1 MVSPKRRPGRSPTES
16 STASPE
22 TSTPHRNP
30 NTEAPSSNH
39 QVTTTISSDQALANL
54 HRAPINPGEFRN
66 KCRFCPS
73 TFAKSEHLK
82 RHERSHT
89 KERPYICAICDK
101 KFTRGDSLTRH
112 LRLHENGNV
121 VMDSGRVEEGEEVE
135 VPLDV
140 KPRRRVADPGEDGGG
155 SKAKIQKVAQASS
168 TASPRREEKVEYS
181 NRSADTG
188 LQEVVIDPILTSQEF
203 LPPFTHTSTY
213 THPSNTHNQY
223 SRSPLDQDLAL
234 DPALSGPTH
243 GESHESERNY
253 KRRRISESD
262 TQRTTGKLYPG
273 YEDMHHSL
281 SIGGLPSTNNNHSPT
296 PYNGYT
302 EEYLGAASSSRTDT
316 RVPHNYAGLV
326 GAEHRP
332 SITLSD
338 LYAGRT
344 HGESVRSTYQHE
356 WSSRSQTGEHET
368 GEEDGSGGGDPS
380 SFAASRQDA
389 GGRGVNGRVSETGL
403 SASGSVQQPH
413 NTTNL
418 VHPSFDAAGI
428 PYPSPQ
434 SYLTSQ
440 YSEFPQQQN
449 ISSMMYPTNGA
460 HMGMPPTQP
469 HTFTTDRP
477 YAEDSGHGM
486 GTRDQGRMRT
496 EVEKEIEI
504 ANANSVY
511 GSHRSPLDDA
521 GTTGSG
527 QANTFPP
534 QVQRQA
540 GNDHTGTSFVGPG
553 GADDMGIAS
562 GAAGYE
568 GMDLSSFSGFDFSSP
583 SHLDLLRLLASDG
596 SLAFGHTLIPQ
607 YHTYT
612 RRNSPVLEGTSST
625 LPGEINVFEVGESAF
640 PGTQLA
646 KHPHMEIDVHAWTAG
661 EASAGQ
667 GGAPSANM
675 GIEGANPTTTTA
687 FDNLAASGD
696 FDLSQF
702 GVSMDIAQFWSG
714 LMGHGQPLHLPSQ
727 QTHLPEVPAPA
738 HGADNAEARSNL
750 KPTTNGG
757 GDPARREL
765 TGNAPPR
772 PGPSDRAAVGNALE
786 RHADGQKGKRPDL
799 AGVGNNRSLSLDT
812 PPFSMSGSLGRPQ
825 EAINEARCL
834 ITDLSFNLNASTSP
848 LSSGFLDLCL
858 TSFFTRFLPTFNVVH
873 RPTFSVRQAPAPLLI
888 NMIALG
894 SLYVPSLDAKEK
906 GEALWRLVYKGVGA
920 SWDRLMELRNGPH
933 DHTKGTPL
941 VQTIMLGQLFAAL
954 SSKQSVRR
962 SPFTF
967 QGLGLRIAR
976 LCGMYLNPNIACDID
991 LPSDGCS
998 EAELD
1003 IAWRTWAAR
1012 ETQLRALLGSMVVDG
1027 QFMSLFHTGTTVRHL
1042 CNEFPAS
1049 CPDALWNAVT
1059 AVQWRDQVKAHTDVQ
1074 VLRRKQ
1080 SFASVYRKLLDEQH
1094 GGLDISLHYP
1104 LPTLGKATLIVGLS
1118 SVIADCRESRQ
1129 LDQIYGQHPPLVL
1142 VTALRRLYR
1151 QLLQGVSNPV
1161 ESIGLRMGWHDLC
1174 LQFLLSQ
1181 SVDKASMRATANRPP
1196 AVPDNLP
1203 VCDETYSYTRTS
1215 VGRRILLH
1223 ANAIRQ
1229 LAEQFP
1235 FSAMTSPQ
1243 FFIPRFCHVAAL
1255 SLLGYI
1261 KGNKEKTGT
1270 HRTYDLTTR
1279 EVDWDAL
1286 GSFGFSPSDRLTS
1299 YDSHSSTSIDKEF
1312 ISEGGIVELNGH
1324 PLQEE
1329 DLANFVIWL
1338 KSFGNIYGIAQVY
1351 SEDVSRLMDH

>member
-1 MVSPKRRPGRSPTES
+1 MASPKRRAGRSPTES
-16 STASPE
+16 STDSPE
-22 TSTPHRNP
+22 TTTPHRKP
-30 NTEAPSSNH
+30 NIRASAEASSSNH
-39 QVTTTISSDQALANL
+39 EATATTSSEQALANL

-112 LRLHENGNV
+112 LRLHESGNV
-121 VMDSGRVEEGEEVE
+121 IMDNGLGEEGEEGE
-135 VPLDV
+135 MSMDV
-140 KPRRRVADPGEDGGG
+140 KPRKKVTDSEEDGSG
-155 SKAKIQKVAQASS
+155 KARIQKAHQSSS
-168 TASPRREEKVEYS
+168 TASPRKQEKVEYNNS
-181 NRSADTG
+181 SENVS
-188 LQEVVIDPILTSQEF
+188 LQDDNIDPVLTSEQF
-203 LPPFTHTSTY
+203 LTPFPHTLTY
-213 THPSNTHNQY
+213 TQSSTSHGQY
-223 SRSPLDQDLAL
+223 SRSPLDQELAL
-234 DPALSGPTH
+234 DPALSGAPYDEGAH
-243 GESHESERNY
+243 DDERDH

-262 TQRTTGKLYPG
+262 TQRSKQLYSG
-273 YEDMHHSL
+273 YGDMRSL
-281 SIGGLPSTNNNHSPT
+281 STKGVLPSTNNQPPT
-296 PYNGYT
+296 PYNGYD
-302 EEYLGAASSSRTDT
+302 EYLGASSSSRTDS
-316 RVPHNYAGLV
+316 RVPHNYGGLS
-326 GAEHRP
+326 EQRP

-344 HGESVRSTYQHE
+344 HGESVRSTYQHG
-356 WSSRSQTGEHET
+356 WSSRSQTGERET
-368 GEEDGSGGGDPS
+368 GEEDGPLVGSRK
-380 SFAASRQDA
+380 AAS
-389 GGRGVNGRVSETGL
+389 GRGSDGRVSEAGL
-403 SASGSVQQPH
+403 SSGSAQQTH
-413 NTTNL
+413 SAVNL
-418 VHPSFDAAGI
+418 VHPAYDVASIA
-428 PYPSPQ
+428 YPSPQ
-434 SYLTSQ
+434 SYLAPQ
-440 YSEFPQQQN
+440 YSDFPQQN
-449 ISSMMYPTNGA
+449 ISSLMYPTNGA
-460 HMGMPPTQP
+460 QMGMPLPPVQSTGTERQ
-469 HTFTTDRP
+469 
-477 YAEDSGHGM
+477 YVEDAGSGVAS
-486 GTRDQGRMRT
+486 RDQGRMRT

-504 ANANSVY
+504 ANANGIY
-511 GSHRSPLDDA
+511 GSHRSLLEEA
-521 GTTGSG
+521 GTTGSN
-527 QANTFPP
+527 QASTFAP
-534 QVQRQA
+534 QHQRQA
-540 GNDHTGTSFVGPG
+540 TNEHAGTNFGTGGTDGMGIGPG
-553 GADDMGIAS
+553 V
-562 GAAGYE
+562 AGYE

-612 RRNSPVLEGTSST
+612 RRNSPVLEGSSAMA
-625 LPGEINVFEVGESAF
+625 GEINFEVGESAF

-646 KHPHMEIDVHAWTAG
+646 KHPHMEIDVHAWTTGDVQVSQNAAPTG
-661 EASAGQ
+661 DMGQ
-667 GGAPSANM
+667 EGG
-675 GIEGANPTTTTA
+675 NPTSTP
-687 FDNLAASGD
+687 FDNLAANGD

-714 LMGHGQPLHLPSQ
+714 LMGHGQPSILASQ
-727 QTHLPEVPAPA
+727 QSHVPELPPTM
-738 HGADNAEARSNL
+738 HGPEPVAESKPNP
-750 KPTTNGG
+750 KPTTSGG
-757 GDPARREL
+757 SDSTRHGPTADAS
-765 TGNAPPR
+765 TGSGLRDKFAL
-772 PGPSDRAAVGNALE
+772 GNNLE
-786 RHADGQKGKRPDL
+786 RHADGKKGKRPDIV
-799 AGVGNNRSLSLDT
+799 GVGNNRSLSLDT

-858 TSFFTRFLPTFNVVH
+858 TSFLTRFLPTFNV
-873 RPTFSVRQAPAPLLI
+873 
-888 NMIALG
+888 
-894 SLYVPSLDAKEK
+894 

-976 LCGMYLNPNIACDID
+976 LCGMYLHPNIACDID
-991 LPSDGCS
+991 LPSDRCS

-1059 AVQWRDQVKAHTDVQ
+1059 AAQWRDQVKARPDLQEV
-1074 VLRRKQ
+1074 RRKQ

-1104 LPTLGKATLIVGLS
+1104 LPSLGKATLIVGLS

-1151 QLLQGVSNPV
+1151 QLLHGVTNPV

-1203 VCDETYSYTRTS
+1203 VCDETFSYTRTS

-1261 KGNKEKTGT
+1261 KGNKENKGT

-1299 YDSHSSTSIDKEF
+1299 YDAHSSTSIDKEF

-1351 SEDVSRLMDH
+1351 SEDVSRLMEH

>member
-1 MVSPKRRPGRSPTES
+1 MAGSGRGPDASSSES

-22 TSTPHRNP
+22 TSVPRRTPNLYTTAASASEP
-30 NTEAPSSNH
+30 LSN
-39 QVTTTISSDQALANL
+39 QETTSATFSKQALANL

-89 KERPYICAICDK
+89 KERPYICSICGK

-121 VMDSGRVEEGEEVE
+121 IMDNGPGEDTEEGEVS
-135 VPLDV
+135 LD
-140 KPRRRVADPGEDGGG
+140 G
-155 SKAKIQKVAQASS
+155 KAKKKLIDSGDDGNGEGKSRRTRKSASS
-168 TASPRREEKVEYS
+168 PLKEEGEGRDS
-181 NRSADTG
+181 NSELDYPMVSLADEMGSALDHANPSSAPEGLLTG
-188 LQEVVIDPILTSQEF
+188 LVQSSDCLTG
-203 LPPFTHTSTY
+203 HG
-213 THPSNTHNQY
+213 QY
-223 SRSPLDQDLAL
+223 SRSPHDKELVL
-234 DPALSGPTH
+234 DPALSEQQTRHTH
-243 GESHESERNY
+243 DGGGDH
-253 KRRRISESD
+253 KRRRISGSES
-262 TQRTTGKLYPG
+262 QRNKSYPG
-273 YEDMHHSL
+273 YDGVNSL
-281 SIGGLPSTNNNHSPT
+281 SVDPGANTMNQNAAMYSQYDEYFGSSLPRAEQRGVSNSFGGLSDQRS
-296 PYNGYT
+296 
-302 EEYLGAASSSRTDT
+302 
-316 RVPHNYAGLV
+316 
-326 GAEHRP
+326 

-356 WSSRSQTGEHET
+356 WSSRSQTGERET
-368 GEEDGSGGGDPS
+368 GEEDGDPATGRRETDTGGS
-380 SFAASRQDA
+380 A
-389 GGRGVNGRVSETGL
+389 NERVLETG
-403 SASGSVQQPH
+403 STSGPIQRAA
-413 NTTNL
+413 NATNP
-418 VHPSFDAAGI
+418 VRPPFDTSDIA
-428 PYPSPQ
+428 YPSPQ
-434 SYLTSQ
+434 SYLASQ
-440 YSEFPQQQN
+440 YSDFPQPN
-449 ISSMMYPTNGA
+449 LSSLMYPTTGT
-460 HMGMPPTQP
+460 HIGMAPPTA
-469 HTFTTDRP
+469 HSFANDRS
-477 YAEDSGHGM
+477 YRDNLGQ
-486 GTRDQGRMRT
+486 GTSDLVREQGRIKA
-496 EVEKEIEI
+496 EVEREIEI
-504 ANANSVY
+504 ANADNVY
-511 GSHRSPLDDA
+511 GPRLSPREEVQTA
-521 GTTGSG
+521 GPG
-527 QANTFPP
+527 QSTAFRAHD
-534 QVQRQA
+534 QRQMPPGHA
-540 GNDHTGTSFVGPG
+540 GAYFASAGDTT
-553 GADDMGIAS
+553 DMGMAS
-562 GAAGYE
+562 GLPTGYE
-568 GMDLSSFSGFDFSSP
+568 GMDLSSFGEFDFSSP
-583 SHLDLLRLLASDG
+583 SHLDLLRLLASDS

-612 RRNSPVLEGTSST
+612 RRNSPVLEGTSNVT
-625 LPGEINVFEVGESAF
+625 GEMNFEIGESAF

-646 KHPHMEIDVHAWTAG
+646 RHPHMEIDVQAWATDDAPAGRPVGPAAEHPDTGREERGLTATTFDNPT
-661 EASAGQ
+661 ASA
-667 GGAPSANM
+667 
-675 GIEGANPTTTTA
+675 
-687 FDNLAASGD
+687 D
-696 FDLSQF
+696 FDISQF
-702 GVSMDIAQFWSG
+702 GVSMDVAHFWSS
-714 LMGHGQPLHLPSQ
+714 LMGHGHGHPSHLPLT
-727 QTHLPEVPAPA
+727 QTPLPDLA
-738 HGADNAEARSNL
+738 
-750 KPTTNGG
+750 PTTHGL
-757 GDPARREL
+757 DPGIDFRTTTQPTSNVGSQSVRRE
-765 TGNAPPR
+765 APEQPTSG
-772 PGPSDRAAVGNALE
+772 PGAGSLSSLSFRDKRGSVNPLE
-786 RHADGQKGKRPDL
+786 IHPDGQKGSKHAD
-799 AGVGNNRSLSLDT
+799 AGGVTNNRSLSLET
-812 PPFSMSGSLGRPQ
+812 PPFSLSGSLGRPQ

-834 ITDLSFNLNASTSP
+834 ITDLAY
-848 LSSGFLDLCL
+848 
-858 TSFFTRFLPTFNVVH
+858 PTYLFC
-873 RPTFSVRQAPAPLLI
+873 RQ
-888 NMIALG
+888 
-894 SLYVPSLDAKEK
+894 

-941 VQTIMLGQLFAAL
+941 LQTIMLGQLFAAL

-976 LCGMYLNPNIACDID
+976 LCGMYLDPNIACDID

-1059 AVQWRDQVKAHTDVQ
+1059 AAQWRDQVKIHADSQ
-1074 VLRRKQ
+1074 ELRRKQ

-1104 LPTLGKATLIVGLS
+1104 LASLGKAVLIVGLS

-1151 QLLQGVSNPV
+1151 QLLHGVKNPV
-1161 ESIGLRMGWHDLC
+1161 ESIGLKMGWHDLC

-1243 FFIPRFCHVAAL
+1243 FFIPRFCHFAAL

-1261 KGNKEKTGT
+1261 KGNKDKTAN
-1270 HRTYDLTTR
+1270 HRTYDLAR

-1286 GSFGFSPSDRLTS
+1286 GAFGFSPSDRLTS
-1299 YDSHSSTSIDKEF
+1299 YDAHSITSIDKEF
-1312 ISEGGIVELNGH
+1312 ISQGGIVELNGH
-1324 PLQEE
+1324 SLQEE

-1351 SEDVSRLMDH
+1351 SEDVRRRMMH